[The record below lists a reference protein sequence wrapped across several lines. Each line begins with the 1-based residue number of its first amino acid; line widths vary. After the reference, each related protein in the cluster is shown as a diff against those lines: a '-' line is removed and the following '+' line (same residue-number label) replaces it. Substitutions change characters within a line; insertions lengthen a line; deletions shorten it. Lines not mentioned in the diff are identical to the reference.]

1 MIVPLISARFRLFTL
16 NTSFTVHVIPKLIFP
31 YRGTVTSEG
40 VHWDLKEGAVYMT
53 FPRDAVSEP
62 TLIMVHRWKSRACS
76 PRLQEHEAVVSN
88 VIEISTGSDEA
99 LEFKA
104 DVKLVL
110 SHSAPN
116 LHGYELVVFKLTDK
130 EEKEWEPV
138 DGTEDFWSLSG

>member
-1 MIVPLISARFRLFTL
+1 
-16 NTSFTVHVIPKLIFP
+16 
-31 YRGTVTSEG
+31 
-40 VHWDLKEGAVYMT
+40 MT

-62 TLIMVHRWKSRACS
+62 TSIVVHRWKYRASS
-76 PRLQEHEAVVSN
+76 PLLQEHEAVVSN
-88 VIEISTGSDEA
+88 VIEISPVSDEA

-130 EEKEWEPV
+130 ETNGWEEV
-138 DGTEDFWSLSG
+138 AGTEYFWRFSG